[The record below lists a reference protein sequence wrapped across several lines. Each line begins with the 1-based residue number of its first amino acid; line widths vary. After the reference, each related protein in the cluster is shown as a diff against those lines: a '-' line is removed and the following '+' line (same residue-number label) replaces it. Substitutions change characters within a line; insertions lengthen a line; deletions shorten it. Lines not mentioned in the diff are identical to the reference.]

1 MKIEGL
7 RRSTID
13 GQGSKLLLDAAPG
26 SLKIE
31 EVRRRSPV
39 LAFALRKS
47 ASLTRSVDD
56 KRRYARI
63 AREPDRP
70 FEFVI
75 ASEAKRYRRCGQRVQ
90 RLMTRHRDAQILR
103 VCVHKS

>member
-1 MKIEGL
+1 MKIERL

-39 LAFALRKS
+39 LAFVLRKS
-47 ASLTRSVDD
+47 ASLTGSVDD
-56 KRRYARI
+56 KRRYGRI
-63 AREPDRP
+63 AREPDRS
-70 FEFVI
+70 FEFLI
-75 ASEAKRYRRCGQRVQ
+75 ASEAERYRRCSQRVQ
-90 RLMTRHRDAQILR
+90 RQMPSHRDAQILR
-103 VCVHKS
+103 VSVYKS

>member
-47 ASLTRSVDD
+47 A
-56 KRRYARI
+56 
-63 AREPDRP
+63 
-70 FEFVI
+70 
-75 ASEAKRYRRCGQRVQ
+75 
-90 RLMTRHRDAQILR
+90 
-103 VCVHKS
+103 

>member
-1 MKIEGL
+1 MKIEGF

-39 LAFALRKS
+39 LAFVLRKP

-56 KRRYARI
+56 KSRYRRI
-63 AREPDRP
+63 AREPDRS

-75 ASEAKRYRRCGQRVQ
+75 ASKAKRYRRCRQWVQ
-90 RLMTRHRDAQILR
+90 RQMSSHRNAQILR
-103 VCVHKS
+103 VCVYKS